1 VPRTDKFAV
10 ELDEYTLKVEIVPAF
25 TVRPRNLVFTVAG
38 PAGTIHA
45 IGRMFRMQLQ
55 DNQQVRLTVAGQ
67 DALGND
73 IPTDKLG
80 DLTAVSSDDRLVT
93 VAAESPGVFL
103 VKAVAGADS
112 TSASVLVSDD
122 VNADGTADLQGSVS
136 FDLVDHRR
144 SIPASITVRA
154 GTPELQPD
162 APA

>member
-1 VPRTDKFAV
+1 VPRTDRFAFD
-10 ELDEYTLKVEIVPAF
+10 LDEYTVRLEIVPAF
-25 TVRPRNLVFTVAG
+25 TLRPRSLVFTVAG

-55 DNQQVRLTVAGQ
+55 DNQQVRITVAGQ

-73 IPTDKLG
+73 IPVDKLG
-80 DLTAVSSDDRLVT
+80 ALTAVSSDDRLVT
-93 VAAESPGVFL
+93 VTSESPGVFL

-112 TSASVLVSDD
+112 ASASVLVSDD

-144 SIPASITVRA
+144 AIPASISVTL
-154 GTPELQPD
+154 GEPELQPD

>member
-1 VPRTDKFAV
+1 
-10 ELDEYTLKVEIVPAF
+10 
-25 TVRPRNLVFTVAG
+25 
-38 PAGTIHA
+38 
-45 IGRMFRMQLQ
+45 
-55 DNQQVRLTVAGQ
+55 
-67 DALGND
+67 
-73 IPTDKLG
+73 
-80 DLTAVSSDDRLVT
+80 
-93 VAAESPGVFL
+93 

>member
-1 VPRTDKFAV
+1 MVAARGWDDTVRNHRQREGLRAQDRQVRGQPRRVHAQSRDR
-10 ELDEYTLKVEIVPAF
+10 PAF

-80 DLTAVSSDDRLVT
+80 DLTAVSSDDRIVT

-122 VNADGTADLQGSVS
+122 VNA
-136 FDLVDHRR
+136 
-144 SIPASITVRA
+144 
-154 GTPELQPD
+154 
-162 APA
+162 